1 MAGSLAT
8 LGKDCEAKS
17 VGVTGISMDSNLLM
31 NGGLGS
37 LSFFSRTGFLLEV
50 GLAIDTEI
58 GDPWVGV
65 PEEDAV
71 EKAAAGGV
79 QVIRR
84 K

>member
-1 MAGSLAT
+1 
-8 LGKDCEAKS
+8 
-17 VGVTGISMDSNLLM
+17 
-31 NGGLGS
+31 
-37 LSFFSRTGFLLEV
+37 LSFFSRIGFLLEV
-50 GLAIDTEI
+50 GLAIDTET